1 LVHICRAFLVF
12 IHNALLRLNSFFLM
26 PDSPTLTGP
35 TPDTRHPVDGH
46 ERLVFL
52 KNIITNP
59 LIEVGD
65 YTYYDDF
72 EDVRNFERNVL
83 YHFPFIGDKLRIG
96 RFCQIA
102 SGVKF
107 VLNGGNHRTDLF
119 TTYPFPVFGQGWEA
133 AFDPAT
139 FPSKGDLVVENDV
152 WLGHDALLMPGVRVG
167 NGAIVATR
175 AVVTRDVPDY
185 AIVAGNPAQVVRRRY
200 DETTVARLL
209 AVAWWHWDAAK
220 ITRHQQAICGLDI
233 AALEQAT

>member
-1 LVHICRAFLVF
+1 
-12 IHNALLRLNSFFLM
+12 M
-26 PDSPTLTGP
+26 PDSPPLTGP
-35 TPDTRHPVDGH
+35 SPDTRHPVGGH
-46 ERLVFL
+46 ERLAFL

-107 VLNGGNHRTDLF
+107 IMNGGNHRTDLF

-200 DETTVARLL
+200 DEATVARLL